1 MGRFAAQLALVVNRH
16 SNRHWDCIYQRSSRF
31 AQAETSKIVKVDLD
45 HKNTRNTETEKPIQ
59 YSPNV
64 GNELTFDGTLGEGDV
79 RRYRLRS
86 GTKRV
91 LRSPSHEEGHRRRAK
106 FVSGSAIQVFVLRVD
121 AFLGTELFGA
131 EVPITIGRHRDCSIR
146 LDGDTVSRV
155 HCRIQLDGD
164 QLFIED
170 MGSANG
176 TLLNSDRI
184 QGRTEALAT
193 DAIQVGEYTL
203 KLRALL
209 PRSTRQA
216 RPSSGISDKPTRK
229 KARVS
234 ADGFV
239 DTDESLID
247 IERKVDP
254 RLYEAALRRATGT
267 EPPKTPVPLVVMDGG
282 RNIEE
287 QSSELER
294 TCRDEKLIA
303 QVRES
308 KEPPTNRGFEID
320 PNIDKRINELEKAVL
335 ALNEETPEKIS
346 RQKSKPNKENV
357 FKAWVELGK
366 DGPADELARA
376 NIELG
381 LS

>member
-1 MGRFAAQLALVVNRH
+1 
-16 SNRHWDCIYQRSSRF
+16 
-31 AQAETSKIVKVDLD
+31 
-45 HKNTRNTETEKPIQ
+45 
-59 YSPNV
+59 
-64 GNELTFDGTLGEGDV
+64 
-79 RRYRLRS
+79 
-86 GTKRV
+86 
-91 LRSPSHEEGHRRRAK
+91 
-106 FVSGSAIQVFVLRVD
+106 
-121 AFLGTELFGA
+121 
-131 EVPITIGRHRDCSIR
+131 
-146 LDGDTVSRV
+146 
-155 HCRIQLDGD
+155 
-164 QLFIED
+164 

-282 RNIEE
+282 RNI
-287 QSSELER
+287 
-294 TCRDEKLIA
+294 
-303 QVRES
+303 
-308 KEPPTNRGFEID
+308 
-320 PNIDKRINELEKAVL
+320 
-335 ALNEETPEKIS
+335 
-346 RQKSKPNKENV
+346 
-357 FKAWVELGK
+357 
-366 DGPADELARA
+366 
-376 NIELG
+376 
-381 LS
+381 